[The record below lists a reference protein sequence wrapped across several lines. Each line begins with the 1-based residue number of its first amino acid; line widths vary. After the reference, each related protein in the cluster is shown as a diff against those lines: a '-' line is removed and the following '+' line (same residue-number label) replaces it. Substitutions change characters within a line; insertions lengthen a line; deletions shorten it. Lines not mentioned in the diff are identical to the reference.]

1 MLFYVSLCLRTD
13 IIWGVLVLLYHLC
26 KYQSQSVSAVHDA
39 PYRLAQKKVKFT
51 LFLPPPPSSI
61 IRTSYFYHTICHI
74 RAKDTHKF
82 IILSNSHMN
91 YIYYT
96 YACRFWFW
104 VMMFDDDNNALRFRR
119 NAEEKMIQILYHFI
133 SISPFY
139 YIQK

>member
-1 MLFYVSLCLRTD
+1 MFLFVSGLILSEVCWFYCTIYVNIRA
-13 IIWGVLVLLYHLC
+13 
-26 KYQSQSVSAVHDA
+26 SQSVQYTMLHIVLH
-39 PYRLAQKKVKFT
+39 KKKSNSHYSS
-51 LFLPPPPSSI
+51 PPPSSI